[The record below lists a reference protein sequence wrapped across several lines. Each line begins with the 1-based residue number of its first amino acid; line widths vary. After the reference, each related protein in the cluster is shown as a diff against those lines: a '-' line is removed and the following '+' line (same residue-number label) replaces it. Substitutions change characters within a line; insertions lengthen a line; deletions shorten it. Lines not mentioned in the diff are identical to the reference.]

1 MGLFSGKPENKLS
14 PISPSPRDERAP
26 STTKR
31 STTEV
36 PTVIGKDAVVKGE
49 LTSENDMLIEGRV
62 EGKIRGAHRVVIGE
76 SGNVQAQVQAR
87 VVSVRGEVHGDC
99 KATKKVEITA
109 TGKVFGN
116 ISAEAIVVAEGATFR
131 GSSKMTKP
139 MQPKPV
145 EAKGPTAPTPPS
157 DRRPPTPSVS

>member
-14 PISPSPRDERAP
+14 PVSPSPRDELAPATIKRA
-26 STTKR
+26 
-31 STTEV
+31 TTEA

-99 KATKKVEITA
+99 EATKKVEITA

-145 EAKGPTAPTPPS
+145 EAKGPTTPTPPS